1 MCRAEAARLGVP
13 ISCAGMAP
21 ITKGGVEFNPGAVEL
36 LEWKAQ
42 RDLGAPV
49 PSAQSR
55 DGGDQAGGAGGRSA
69 GGEGRPSDGD
79 SAGGALGGA
88 TWGLDGFEP
97 AGHWRR
103 FLRDAHPPRFRA
115 PEGVEVSEVGAGDAQ
130 SFGATAAFGLRLP
143 ARAEAAFAALPGK
156 SHWRCYVTRSGPAP
170 VAAATFSEGPIV
182 VLAADAS
189 AEAGR
194 RSPARA
200 ALLHRVIGDS
210 IEAGGRLIAARIDE
224 RAENSGDAVA
234 GLLLAGFEKSYL
246 CPLWVD
252 AGLPAS

>member
-1 MCRAEAARLGVP
+1 MRRAGAARFGLP

-21 ITKGGVEFNPGAVEL
+21 ITKGGVEFNPAAVEL
-36 LEWKAQ
+36 VEWQAQ
-42 RDLGAPV
+42 RDLGAP
-49 PSAQSR
+49 PSS
-55 DGGDQAGGAGGRSA
+55 GPKAGGA
-69 GGEGRPSDGD
+69 E
-79 SAGGALGGA
+79 
-88 TWGLDGFEP
+88 WGLDGFDP
-97 AGHWRR
+97 PGHWRR

-115 PEGVEVSEVGAGDAQ
+115 PDGVEVSEIGAGDSE

-143 ARAEAAFAALPGK
+143 ARTEAALAALPGK
-156 SHWRCYVTRSGPAP
+156 PHWRCYITHAGPAP
-170 VAAATFSEGPIV
+170 AAAATFTAGPLV
-182 VLAADAS
+182 VLAVDAS

-194 RSPARA
+194 RGPARA

-210 IEAGGRLIAARIDE
+210 IEAGGRLLAARIDE
-224 RAENSGDAVA
+224 RAEDAGEAVA

>member
-1 MCRAEAARLGVP
+1 MRRPGRARSGLP

-21 ITKGGVEFNPGAVEL
+21 ITKGGVEFNPAAVEL
-36 LEWKAQ
+36 AEWKAQ
-42 RDLGAPV
+42 RDLGALV
-49 PSAQSR
+49 PASR
-55 DGGDQAGGAGGRSA
+55 PGVDGGRAGGADDPARGGS
-69 GGEGRPSDGD
+69 
-79 SAGGALGGA
+79 

-103 FLRDAHPPRFRA
+103 FLRDAHPPRFRVLD
-115 PEGVEVSEVGAGDAQ
+115 GVEVSEVGPGDSE

-156 SHWRCYVTRSGPAP
+156 LHWRCYVTQAGKAPA
-170 VAAATFSEGPIV
+170 AAATFTDGPIV
-182 VLAADAS
+182 VLAVDAS
-189 AEAGR
+189 AAAGR

-210 IEAGGRLIAARIDE
+210 ITAGGRLIAARIDE
-224 RAENSGDAVA
+224 RAEDRGDTVA
-234 GLLLAGFEKSYL
+234 GLLLAGFEQSYL
-246 CPLWVD
+246 CPAWVD

>member
-1 MCRAEAARLGVP
+1 
-13 ISCAGMAP
+13 MAP
-21 ITKGGVEFNPGAVEL
+21 ITKGGVEFNPAAIERV
-36 LEWKAQ
+36 EWKAQ

-49 PSAQSR
+49 PASR
-55 DGGDQAGGAGGRSA
+55 PEDDSGRRPNGGSGEQAPGAT
-69 GGEGRPSDGD
+69 
-79 SAGGALGGA
+79 

-115 PEGVEVSEVGAGDAQ
+115 PQGVEVSEVGAGDLG

-143 ARAEAAFAALPGK
+143 ARTEAAFGALSGK
-156 SHWRCYVTRSGPAP
+156 PQWRCYVTQAGRSPA
-170 VAAATFSEGPIV
+170 AAATFTEGPIV
-182 VLAADAS
+182 VLAVDAS

-210 IEAGGRLIAARIDE
+210 IEAGGHLIAARIDE
-224 RAENSGDAVA
+224 RAEDSGDAVA